1 MHPKPAKP
9 EQTVPFWIEQKKQK
23 KAKEYT
29 AALK

>member
-9 EQTVPFWIEQKKQK
+9 EQTVPFSIEPKKKK